1 MPFSYLIGPTKAVGF
16 SVDISEAI
24 VDDVRKAADE
34 LKDAVDEAGR
44 KRAALQ
50 DKVPE
55 KAKSGSMSELDE
67 VVDLARKVDIQGTFN
82 AAAVRGLGAES
93 LNERTAKAVDQ
104 INENVKKIAAEAMHG
119 GLVFA

>member
-1 MPFSYLIGPTKAVGF
+1 MVGGAPGAAGV
-16 SVDISEAI
+16 VDVHRDQGVA
-24 VDDVRKAADE
+24 R
-34 LKDAVDEAGR
+34 LHPDAVEGEDREAGR

-50 DKVPE
+50 DKGPE